1 MIGKIIDKR
10 YRIIEETGS
19 GGMGIVYRGEET
31 GEKSP
36 VAIKKISRDTISP
49 LLLKRFFCEAEIL
62 RELSHDNIVRFH
74 SFVEEEE
81 SYFIIMEY
89 LPGRNILE
97 EVRRKKNRVEAVVE
111 YIIQIC
117 NALHFAHS
125 RNIIHRDIKPSN
137 IIVTEEGKIKILD
150 FGIAR
155 KVNENI
161 SLTGEGEI
169 LGTLSYLSPEQ
180 VMGKTPGVLSDLYS
194 LGILIYELLTDRVP
208 FTYSNRAS
216 LLISIISE
224 SPLPPSY
231 FNPSVPLEL
240 EKIIFRLLSKDPRER
255 YGSAK
260 FLRED
265 LIDTDFSRYTSRKTF
280 IPLRSPPVGRE
291 RLLIY
296 LKKKL
301 SLTHSTG
308 SVVVLSGERGLGK
321 SRVVEEIKTL
331 SYIEDVYYLGGR
343 CNENAGPYELFKEII
358 KKFWMEEKDKNIKK
372 ELMKFPWIRKLADIY
387 FDLID
392 TRNEGK
398 IKKEKEEKEKLFEAM
413 ENFFLY
419 LSKKQPIVVVF
430 EDLQKGDS
438 FILDLLEYLCP
449 ALRDNPVMLVITID
463 EKNIREKKEWKRLKE
478 SLRKK
483 SEIIKLSPLDKR
495 EVSSMSGFLMKTDRI
510 SPDLIDYLYDKSSGN
525 PFLLEEIC
533 RFLLEEELVLK
544 RDDFWVL
551 KEEKALKLPA
561 GIEDIFRRKLDN
573 ITGRERETLEYAAV
587 LGNRFDSDILLE
599 IYDGEEEELWNNL
612 DALTGKEILA
622 EKWSVGG
629 EYYIFLNPA
638 FRDMIYDS
646 IPEEKRKV
654 IHKKAGNALLR
665 NASPEIKFS
674 EIGNHYIKAGDRE
687 KSIDFMRHT
696 AEEYIKVSA
705 YHDAIFYFKKAYE
718 ICNTGISISEKFLDI
733 LIKLAWLC
741 SITGDIKEALCY
753 YQKALE
759 FQDNLRNKIKI
770 HLTMG
775 ELSFK
780 VGSFEKSLE
789 FYNRGFILLKDSP
802 TPEEEVKLLKAAGIT
817 YGKSMEPEKAIDCFE
832 KAYSLARKYDF
843 SKEISSILTFM
854 ASVYREEKDIK
865 KASKC
870 LEEARGFYGEN
881 ISSEFF
887 LEKGNVLKELQHG
900 EEALKAYSEGMKLFE
915 SKKDLFG
922 QACVY
927 MEMGNIYRELYF
939 DNSGSLNYYDRA
951 LKEIAETEYIN
962 YFNTLYLELARG
974 YYHSGEWSKAE
985 DYYEKAIEIQRKDF
999 RNRPLTAIYIEF
1011 GEFNIFAGN
1020 IERGKNFIEKGYR
1033 YSIEAGWEKEKLM
1046 ALNAFSLLY
1055 LIIKK
1060 FAETANYLTIF
1071 SAVPFKEKYPSELAT
1086 YYYRGAKFYNI
1097 TGDYSKACTFCKKGK
1112 NISRKETLDFLTHE
1126 ILLVEASLYHKKGDV
1141 EEALRIVNE
1150 SERFFATRK
1159 YIPGLARSLYKKGKI
1174 LVTSFLRN
1182 TEHFRDGLKALDE
1195 AKKYFI
1201 LMDIFSEMEEI
1212 KDIMIHISND
1222 IDKEEI
1228 T

>member
-19 GGMGIVYRGEET
+19 GGMGIVYRGEDT
-31 GEKSP
+31 SEKRP
-36 VAIKKISRDTISP
+36 VAIKKISLDTISP

-62 RELSHDNIVRFH
+62 RELSHDNIVRFY

-89 LPGRNILE
+89 LRGRNILE

-111 YIIQIC
+111 YIIQLC
-117 NALHFAHS
+117 NALSFAHS
-125 RNIIHRDIKPSN
+125 GNIIHRDIKPSN
-137 IIVTEEGKIKILD
+137 IIVTEEGRIKILD

-224 SPLPPSY
+224 PPLPPSY

-240 EKIIFRLLSKDPRER
+240 ERIIFRLLSKDPRER
-255 YGSAK
+255 YSSAK

-280 IPLRSPPVGRE
+280 IPLRSPTVGRE
-291 RLLIY
+291 RILIY

-331 SYIEDVYYLGGR
+331 SYMEDVYYLGER

-358 KKFWMEEKDKNIKK
+358 KKFWMGEKDKNIKK

-398 IKKEKEEKEKLFEAM
+398 VKREKEEKEKLFEAM

-419 LSKKQPIVVVF
+419 LSKKQPLVVVF

-449 ALRDNPVMLVITID
+449 ALREKPVMIVITVD
-463 EKNIREKKEWKRLKE
+463 EKNIREKKGWKRLKE

-483 SEIIKLSPLDKR
+483 WEIIKLSPLDKR
-495 EVSSMSGFLMKTDRI
+495 EVSSMSGFLMKSDRI

-533 RFLLEEELVLK
+533 RFLLEEELVFK

-561 GIEDIFRRKLDN
+561 GIEDIFRRRLDN
-573 ITGRERETLEYAAV
+573 ITGPERETLEYAAV
-587 LGNRFDSDILLE
+587 LGNRFDADILLE
-599 IYDGEEEELWNNL
+599 IYDGDEEELWNTL
-612 DALTGKEILA
+612 DAITGKEIFA
-622 EKWSVGG
+622 EKWSVEG

-638 FRDMIYDS
+638 FRDVIYDS
-646 IPEEKRKV
+646 IPEEKRKGL
-654 IHKKAGNALLR
+654 HRKAGDALLR
-665 NASPEIKFS
+665 NVSSEINFS
-674 EIGNHYIKAGDRE
+674 EIGNHYIKAGDAE
-687 KSIDFMRHT
+687 KSIDFMWHR
-696 AEEYIKVSA
+696 AEEYRKVSA
-705 YHDAIFYFKKAYE
+705 YNDALFYFKKAYE
-718 ICNTGISISEKFLDI
+718 ICNSNRFKFEKSLDI
-733 LIKLAWLC
+733 SIKLARLC

-759 FQDNLRNKIKI
+759 LQDKPGNKIRI
-770 HLTMG
+770 YLAMG
-775 ELSFK
+775 QLSFK
-780 VGSFEKSLE
+780 GGSFEKSLE
-789 FYNRGFILLKDSP
+789 FYNRGFIILKDNP
-802 TPEEEVKLLKAAGIT
+802 APEEEVKLLKSAGIT
-817 YGKSMEPEKAIDCFE
+817 YGKRREPEKAIDCFE
-832 KAYSLARKYDF
+832 KAYSLSRKYDF
-843 SKEISSILTFM
+843 LEEIPSILTSM

-865 KASKC
+865 KASTC
-870 LEEARGFYGEN
+870 LEEARGFYREN
-881 ISSEFF
+881 ISGEFF
-887 LEKGNVLKELQHG
+887 LEKGNILKELHNG

-922 QACVY
+922 QVCVY
-927 MEMGNIYRELYF
+927 IKTGNLHRELYF
-939 DNSGSLNYYDRA
+939 DNSEGLNYYDKA
-951 LKEIAETEYIN
+951 LKAIAETEYIN
-962 YFNTLYLELARG
+962 YFNTLYSEMARG
-974 YYHSGEWSKAE
+974 YYHKGEWSKAE
-985 DYYEKAIEIQRKDF
+985 DYYEKAIELQRKNF
-999 RNRPLTAIYIEF
+999 RDRPLTAIYIEF

-1020 IERGKNFIEKGYR
+1020 IERGKKFIEKGYL

-1046 ALNAFSLLY
+1046 ALNAFSLFY
-1055 LIIKK
+1055 LITKN

-1071 SAVPFKEKYPSELAT
+1071 SALPFIEKYPSELAG

-1097 TGDYSKACTFCKKGK
+1097 TGNYDKACTFCKKGK
-1112 NISRKETLDFLTHE
+1112 NISRRETLDFLTHE
-1126 ILLVEASLYHKKGDV
+1126 ILLVEASLYHKKGDI
-1141 EEALRIVNE
+1141 EEALKFVNE
-1150 SERFFATRK
+1150 SECFFARRK
-1159 YIPGLARSLYKKGKI
+1159 HIPGLARSLYKKGKI
-1174 LVTSFLRN
+1174 LVTSFQRN
-1182 TEHFRDGLKALDE
+1182 TEHFRNGLRALDE

-1222 IDKEEI
+1222 IIKRR
-1228 T
+1228 